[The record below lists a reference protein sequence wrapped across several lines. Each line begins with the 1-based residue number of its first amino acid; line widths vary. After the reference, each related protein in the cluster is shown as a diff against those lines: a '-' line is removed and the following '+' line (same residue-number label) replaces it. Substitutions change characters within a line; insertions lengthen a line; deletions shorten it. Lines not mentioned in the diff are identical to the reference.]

1 MRVDLITLSVVGISG
16 RVSCWWYLLSIG
28 YKLSQ
33 GGLSPGLLT
42 ILPLCFVWSSRWLEF
57 PFNSHAANNL
67 PKSLITKAKRELCI
81 KNSKVEMQL
90 KKSKINILFYF

>member
-1 MRVDLITLSVVGISG
+1 MFN
-16 RVSCWWYLLSIG
+16 W
-28 YKLSQ
+28 
-33 GGLSPGLLT
+33 SPRRLG
-42 ILPLCFVWSSRWLEF
+42 F
-57 PFNSHAANNL
+57 PFISHAANHL